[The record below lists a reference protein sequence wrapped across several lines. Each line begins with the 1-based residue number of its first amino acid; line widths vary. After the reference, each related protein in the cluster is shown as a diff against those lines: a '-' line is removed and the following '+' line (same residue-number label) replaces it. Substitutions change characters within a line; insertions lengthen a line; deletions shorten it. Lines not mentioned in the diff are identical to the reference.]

1 MKIYNIEEGYGSREL
16 GFNLILDFLRYI
28 GASYQF
34 MFFIMAVVMQI
45 LVYNIIKRYNYSVWI
60 SVFIYY
66 CISPFYIATFNGMRQ
81 YLAIAVFIVAL
92 KYIEQKKIFKYI
104 MLVSSLIT
112 VLGLAFVVGILYHY
126 FQGQLMGELKKEAVY
141 ISRGVESTGTD
152 YLKKLNDEDSRITY
166 VDESG
171 KVIYDNEANVES
183 MDNHGHRKE
192 IREAE
197 INGEGADERMSS
209 TLSEKTMYY
218 AVRLENGN
226 VLRVSSNQASVW
238 MLLLQLL
245 PPFAAVLILML
256 LLSGVF
262 ASRLSGKV
270 VEPLN
275 GLDLEHPDEND
286 AYDEVQPLLSKIGRQ
301 SRQIRL
307 QLEAARRQQKE
318 FSIITENMQEGLLVI
333 DRYTMVLSVNSSVG
347 KLLKVKE
354 IKTGESV
361 YLLNRSEEFRGVVGQ
376 VLEGKH
382 ENKILRLDG
391 SEIQV
396 IANPVTRENKT
407 EGAVI
412 LLVDVTEKVEREQLR
427 REFSANVSHELKTPL
442 TSISGFAEIMQDG
455 FVKDEDVKVFAG
467 RIYKEAQRLI
477 RLVGDVIRISRLD
490 EGGLPYQWE
499 KLDLYSLTHDIF
511 STLHEAAEKQ
521 EVHMYMEGGSTV
533 LDTVSTIMEEVLYN
547 VCDNAVKYNR
557 RGGEVFVRLK
567 DGEDAVR
574 VNVRDTGIGIPK
586 EDQERIFERFYRVDK
601 SHSKE
606 IGGTGLGLSIVKH
619 GVKTLNGRLWL
630 NSEPGQGTEIIM
642 EFPKHHMEEE
652 AAE

>member
-1 MKIYNIEEGYGSREL
+1 MS
-16 GFNLILDFLRYI
+16 
-28 GASYQF
+28 
-34 MFFIMAVVMQI
+34 
-45 LVYNIIKRYNYSVWI
+45 
-60 SVFIYY
+60 
-66 CISPFYIATFNGMRQ
+66 
-81 YLAIAVFIVAL
+81 
-92 KYIEQKKIFKYI
+92 KKIFKYI

-126 FQGQLMGELKKEAVY
+126 FQGQLMSELKKEAVY
-141 ISRGVESTGTD
+141 ISRGVESAGTD
-152 YLKKLNDEDSRITY
+152 YLMQLNDEDSRITY

-245 PPFAAVLILML
+245 PSFVAVLILML

-275 GLDLEHPDEND
+275 GLDLEHPEEND

-347 KLLKVKE
+347 RLLKVKE

-361 YLLNRSEEFRGVVGQ
+361 YLLNRSEEFRDVVGQ

-382 ENKILRLDG
+382 EDKVLRLDG

-533 LDTVSTIMEEVLYN
+533 LDTVPMIMEEVLYN

-642 EFPKHHMEEE
+642 EFPKHHMEKE

>member
-1 MKIYNIEEGYGSREL
+1 
-16 GFNLILDFLRYI
+16 
-28 GASYQF
+28 
-34 MFFIMAVVMQI
+34 
-45 LVYNIIKRYNYSVWI
+45 
-60 SVFIYY
+60 
-66 CISPFYIATFNGMRQ
+66 
-81 YLAIAVFIVAL
+81 
-92 KYIEQKKIFKYI
+92 

-126 FQGQLMGELKKEAVY
+126 FQGQLMDELKKEAVY
-141 ISRGVESTGTD
+141 ISRGVESAGVD
-152 YLKKLNDEDSRITY
+152 YLQQLNDEDSRITY

-245 PPFAAVLILML
+245 PPFVAVLILML

-275 GLDLEHPDEND
+275 ELDLEHPEEND

-347 KLLKVKE
+347 RLLKVKE

-361 YLLNRSEEFRGVVGQ
+361 YLLNRSEEFRDVVGQ
-376 VLEGKH
+376 VLEGNH
-382 ENKILRLDG
+382 EDKVLRLDG
-391 SEIQV
+391 SDIQV

-533 LDTVSTIMEEVLYN
+533 LDTVPMIMEEVLYN
-547 VCDNAVKYNR
+547 VCDNAVKYNH

-567 DGEDAVR
+567 DEGDAVR

-601 SHSKE
+601 SHSRE

-642 EFPKHHMEEE
+642 EFPKHHMEKE

>member
-1 MKIYNIEEGYGSREL
+1 MS
-16 GFNLILDFLRYI
+16 
-28 GASYQF
+28 
-34 MFFIMAVVMQI
+34 
-45 LVYNIIKRYNYSVWI
+45 
-60 SVFIYY
+60 
-66 CISPFYIATFNGMRQ
+66 
-81 YLAIAVFIVAL
+81 
-92 KYIEQKKIFKYI
+92 KKIFKYI

-141 ISRGVESTGTD
+141 ISRGVESAGTD
-152 YLKKLNDEDSRITY
+152 YLKKLNDEESRITY

-171 KVIYDNEANVES
+171 KVIYDNEADVES

-245 PPFAAVLILML
+245 PSFVAVLILML

-286 AYDEVQPLLSKIGRQ
+286 VYDEVQPLLSKIGRQ

-347 KLLKVKE
+347 RLLKVKE
-354 IKTGESV
+354 VKTGESV
-361 YLLNRSEEFRGVVGQ
+361 YLLNRSEEFRDVVCQ
-376 VLEGKH
+376 VLDGKH
-382 ENKILRLDG
+382 EDKVLRLDG

-533 LDTVSTIMEEVLYN
+533 LDTVPMIMEEVLYN

-601 SHSKE
+601 SHSRE

-642 EFPKHHMEEE
+642 EFPKHHMEKE

>member
-1 MKIYNIEEGYGSREL
+1 
-16 GFNLILDFLRYI
+16 
-28 GASYQF
+28 
-34 MFFIMAVVMQI
+34 
-45 LVYNIIKRYNYSVWI
+45 
-60 SVFIYY
+60 
-66 CISPFYIATFNGMRQ
+66 
-81 YLAIAVFIVAL
+81 
-92 KYIEQKKIFKYI
+92 
-104 MLVSSLIT
+104 
-112 VLGLAFVVGILYHY
+112 
-126 FQGQLMGELKKEAVY
+126 MGELKKEAVY

-152 YLKKLNDEDSRITY
+152 YLKQLNDEDSRITY

-245 PPFAAVLILML
+245 PPFVAVLILML

-275 GLDLEHPDEND
+275 GLDLEHPEEND

-347 KLLKVKE
+347 RLLKVKE

-361 YLLNRSEEFRGVVGQ
+361 YLLNRSEEFRDVVCQ
-376 VLEGKH
+376 VLDGKH
-382 ENKILRLDG
+382 EDKVLRLDG

-499 KLDLYSLTHDIF
+499 KLDLYSLNHDIF

-533 LDTVSTIMEEVLYN
+533 LDTVPMIMEEVLYN
-547 VCDNAVKYNR
+547 VCDNAVKYNH
-557 RGGEVFVRLK
+557 RGGEVFVKLK
-567 DGEDAVR
+567 DEGDAVR

-601 SHSKE
+601 SHSKD

-642 EFPKHHMEEE
+642 EFPKHHMEKE

>member
-1 MKIYNIEEGYGSREL
+1 MS
-16 GFNLILDFLRYI
+16 
-28 GASYQF
+28 
-34 MFFIMAVVMQI
+34 
-45 LVYNIIKRYNYSVWI
+45 
-60 SVFIYY
+60 
-66 CISPFYIATFNGMRQ
+66 
-81 YLAIAVFIVAL
+81 
-92 KYIEQKKIFKYI
+92 KKIFKYI

-126 FQGQLMGELKKEAVY
+126 FQGQLMDELKKEAVY
-141 ISRGVESTGTD
+141 ISRGVESAGVD
-152 YLKKLNDEDSRITY
+152 YLQQLNDEDSRITY

-218 AVRLENGN
+218 AVRLENSN

-245 PPFAAVLILML
+245 PPFVAVLILML

-275 GLDLEHPDEND
+275 GLDLEHPEEND

-347 KLLKVKE
+347 RLLKVKE

-361 YLLNRSEEFRGVVGQ
+361 YLLNRSEEFRDVVGQ

-382 ENKILRLDG
+382 EDKVLRLDG

-533 LDTVSTIMEEVLYN
+533 LDTVPMIMEEVLYN

-601 SHSKE
+601 SHSRE

-642 EFPKHHMEEE
+642 EFPKHHMEKE

>member
-1 MKIYNIEEGYGSREL
+1 MS
-16 GFNLILDFLRYI
+16 
-28 GASYQF
+28 
-34 MFFIMAVVMQI
+34 
-45 LVYNIIKRYNYSVWI
+45 
-60 SVFIYY
+60 
-66 CISPFYIATFNGMRQ
+66 
-81 YLAIAVFIVAL
+81 
-92 KYIEQKKIFKYI
+92 KKIFKYI

-126 FQGQLMGELKKEAVY
+126 FQGQLMSELKKEAVY
-141 ISRGVESTGTD
+141 ISRGVESAGTD

-171 KVIYDNEANVES
+171 KVIYDNEADVES

-209 TLSEKTMYY
+209 TLSEKTIYY

-245 PPFAAVLILML
+245 PPFVAVLILML

-275 GLDLEHPDEND
+275 GLDLEHPEEND

-347 KLLKVKE
+347 RLLKVKE

-361 YLLNRSEEFRGVVGQ
+361 YLLNRSEEFRDVVCQ

-533 LDTVSTIMEEVLYN
+533 LDTVPTIMEEVLYN

-642 EFPKHHMEEE
+642 EFPKHHMEKE

>member
-1 MKIYNIEEGYGSREL
+1 
-16 GFNLILDFLRYI
+16 
-28 GASYQF
+28 
-34 MFFIMAVVMQI
+34 
-45 LVYNIIKRYNYSVWI
+45 
-60 SVFIYY
+60 
-66 CISPFYIATFNGMRQ
+66 
-81 YLAIAVFIVAL
+81 
-92 KYIEQKKIFKYI
+92 
-104 MLVSSLIT
+104 
-112 VLGLAFVVGILYHY
+112 
-126 FQGQLMGELKKEAVY
+126 MGELKKEAVY

-197 INGEGADERMSS
+197 INGEGKDERMSS

-245 PPFAAVLILML
+245 PPLITVLILML
-256 LLSGVF
+256 ILSGIF

-275 GLDLEHPDEND
+275 GLDLEHPEEND

-307 QLEAARRQQKE
+307 QLDAARRQQKE

-361 YLLNRSEEFRGVVGQ
+361 YLLNRSEEFRGVVGK

-477 RLVGDVIRISRLD
+477 RLVGDVIRISCLD

-533 LDTVSTIMEEVLYN
+533 LDTVPTIMEEVLYN

-601 SHSKE
+601 SHSRE

-642 EFPKHHMEEE
+642 EFPKHHMEKE

>member
-1 MKIYNIEEGYGSREL
+1 
-16 GFNLILDFLRYI
+16 
-28 GASYQF
+28 
-34 MFFIMAVVMQI
+34 
-45 LVYNIIKRYNYSVWI
+45 
-60 SVFIYY
+60 
-66 CISPFYIATFNGMRQ
+66 
-81 YLAIAVFIVAL
+81 
-92 KYIEQKKIFKYI
+92 

-126 FQGQLMGELKKEAVY
+126 FQGQLMDELKKEAVY
-141 ISRGVESTGTD
+141 ISRGVESAGTD
-152 YLKKLNDEDSRITY
+152 YLQQLNDENSRITY

-245 PPFAAVLILML
+245 PPFVAVLILML

-301 SRQIRL
+301 NRQIRL

-354 IKTGESV
+354 IKAGESV

-533 LDTVSTIMEEVLYN
+533 LDTVPTIMEEVLYN

-601 SHSKE
+601 SHSRE

-642 EFPKHHMEEE
+642 EFPKHHMEKE

>member
-1 MKIYNIEEGYGSREL
+1 
-16 GFNLILDFLRYI
+16 
-28 GASYQF
+28 
-34 MFFIMAVVMQI
+34 
-45 LVYNIIKRYNYSVWI
+45 
-60 SVFIYY
+60 
-66 CISPFYIATFNGMRQ
+66 
-81 YLAIAVFIVAL
+81 
-92 KYIEQKKIFKYI
+92 

-126 FQGQLMGELKKEAVY
+126 FQGQLMSELKKEAVY
-141 ISRGVESTGTD
+141 ISRGVESAGTD
-152 YLKKLNDEDSRITY
+152 YLMQLNDEDSRITY

-183 MDNHGHRKE
+183 MENHGHRKE

-245 PPFAAVLILML
+245 PSFVAVLILML

-275 GLDLEHPDEND
+275 GLDLEHPEEND

-361 YLLNRSEEFRGVVGQ
+361 YLLNRSEEFRDVVGQ

-382 ENKILRLDG
+382 EDKVLRLDG
-391 SEIQV
+391 SDIQV

-533 LDTVSTIMEEVLYN
+533 LDTVPMIMEEVLYN

-601 SHSKE
+601 SHSRE

-642 EFPKHHMEEE
+642 EFPKHHMENKE

>member
-1 MKIYNIEEGYGSREL
+1 MS
-16 GFNLILDFLRYI
+16 
-28 GASYQF
+28 
-34 MFFIMAVVMQI
+34 
-45 LVYNIIKRYNYSVWI
+45 
-60 SVFIYY
+60 
-66 CISPFYIATFNGMRQ
+66 
-81 YLAIAVFIVAL
+81 
-92 KYIEQKKIFKYI
+92 KKIFKYI

-354 IKTGESV
+354 TKTGEIV

-533 LDTVSTIMEEVLYN
+533 LDTVPTIMEEVLYN

-642 EFPKHHMEEE
+642 EFPKHHMEKE